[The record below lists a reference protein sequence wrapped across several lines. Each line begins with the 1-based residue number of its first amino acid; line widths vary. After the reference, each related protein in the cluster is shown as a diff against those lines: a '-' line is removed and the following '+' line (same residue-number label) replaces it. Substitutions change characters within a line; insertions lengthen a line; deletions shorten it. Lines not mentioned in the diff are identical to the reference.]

1 MLVKTV
7 YSRSKCARGAWL
19 AGCVALCV
27 IAGPALSQESVL
39 VEVGDSWRVFK
50 GTVAPPVDWTTPVFD
65 DLSWIEGASGV
76 GYGDADDATVLDDM
90 EDGYV
95 AFFARRTFTASG
107 IGSLT
112 NLVLQIDYDDGF
124 VAYLNGTEIARRGL
138 GTAGSV
144 VAFDQLADP
153 GREAGPDEYIDASV
167 GLASLVEGSN
177 VLAIEL
183 HNTTL
188 DSSDASLIPR
198 LIGNGSLP
206 PTNLGC
212 ARTVDGP
219 VDLTWTNSQVYDSI
233 EVTRNGAVI
242 ATLAGTVV
250 MYSDASPGAL
260 DATYQVNGVVGAL
273 SYPSTNTCAVN
284 CTSSTLT
291 CLLSLDLGA
300 TRADVSWT
308 PIAGVTTVEVRREGA
323 LVATLTA
330 GETSYVDPNVEDAMP
345 EDDTDFAVTQ
355 IDGGGG
361 RCTTT
366 CNPSLCP
373 DNLTVAVVGGQVI
386 LSWGNMVKSWDH
398 FEISRNGTVV
408 DAAVPGTAIDWIDP
422 SIVLTP
428 GSSYDY
434 LLHPIA
440 TVGGELPAPGDQ
452 CDEAVTLAYVPEL
465 GSQNPPAGG
474 WDYIVDFAPG
484 DADYVDTPGIIG
496 NLDGQWIRSSDKD
509 SWDGSD
515 TADLDVSAPD
525 GPAPGGIDIA
535 SRPGLGACA
544 TDTSVLRI
552 LDPGDTGMPIG
563 KDFPIAFTA
572 PNNSTLLL
580 GLDLGSQDQNL
591 LKSGITI
598 ATRLRTSPEAP
609 AYMNPNPASGDGG
622 GINGG
627 IGQVG
632 VYWRANGVIPD
643 EGATAGAAF
652 ALASGDN
659 GGDVQVSTNPVTDLD
674 AAGISKFIAL
684 WMTVQGGATPDT
696 YDVKVYVNGS
706 TTPSDEMGGTAV
718 SLMGGVADFGAGIN
732 NYIAIGSSAV
742 GDDAMIDIDYVA
754 YKLGVHAP
762 STTPCEGGGE
772 GQFRRGDANASG
784 DLNITDGV
792 FILNYL
798 FLGGPTPTCLDAA
811 DSDDNGSLNITD
823 GVRVLNF
830 LFLGGP
836 EPPAPGTANCGP
848 DPVSDDLATCVY
860 ESC

>member
-1 MLVKTV
+1 MLLKVV
-7 YSRSKCARGAWL
+7 DSRSKSRCAWL
-19 AGCVALCV
+19 AGCVALCMF
-27 IAGPALSQESVL
+27 AGPALSQESLL
-39 VEVGDSWRVFK
+39 VEVGDVWRIFK
-50 GTVAPPVDWTTPVFD
+50 GTVAPPVDWTSPAFN
-65 DLSWIEGASGV
+65 DLSWTEGASGV
-76 GYGDADDATVLDDM
+76 GYADGDDATVLDDM

-107 IGSLT
+107 VGALS

-138 GTAGSV
+138 GTAGSPV
-144 VAFDQLADP
+144 TFDQLATS
-153 GREAGPDEYIDASV
+153 REAGPDEYIDASA
-167 GLASLVEGSN
+167 GLASLVEGNN

-183 HNTTL
+183 HNTTI

-206 PTNLGC
+206 PTGLGC
-212 ARTVDGP
+212 TRTVDGP
-219 VDLTWTNSQVYDSI
+219 VDLTWANSQVYDSI
-233 EVTRNGAVI
+233 QVVRNGVVI
-242 ATLAGTVV
+242 DTLPGTAV
-250 MYSDASPGAL
+250 MYSDAAPGAL
-260 DATYQVNGVVGAL
+260 DGTYQVNGVVGAL
-273 SYPSTNTCAVN
+273 IYPSSNTCTVN
-284 CTSSTLT
+284 CTGSTIT
-291 CLLSLDLGA
+291 CQLALDAGA

-308 PIAGVTTVEVRREGA
+308 PIVGVTSVEVRREGA

-361 RCTTT
+361 RCTVT

-373 DNLTVAVVGGQVI
+373 EDLTADVVGGQVI

-398 FEISRNGTVV
+398 FEISRNGTVI
-408 DAAVPGTAIDWIDP
+408 DAAVPGTASNWIDP
-422 SIVLTP
+422 SVVLNP

-452 CDEAVTLAYVPEL
+452 CDSAVTLAYVPEL
-465 GSQNPPAGG
+465 GSYNPPAGG
-474 WDYIVDFAPG
+474 WDYIIDFAAG
-484 DADYVDTPGIIG
+484 DDRYVETPGVIG
-496 NLDGQWIRSSDKD
+496 NLDGQWIRSIDED

-525 GPAPGGIDIA
+525 GPAPGGIDIV

-552 LDPGDTGMPIG
+552 LDPGDTSMPIG
-563 KDFPIAFTA
+563 KDFPVPFTA
-572 PNNSTLLL
+572 PNNSTILL

-591 LKSGITI
+591 LKSGITV
-598 ATRLRTSPEAP
+598 ATRIRTSPEAP

-627 IGQVG
+627 IGHVG
-632 VYWRANGVIPD
+632 VYWRANGVIPA

-659 GGDVQVSTNPVTDLD
+659 GGDVELSTNPVTDLD
-674 AAGISKFIAL
+674 AAGISNFIAL

-696 YDVKVYVNGS
+696 YDVKVYVNGA
-706 TTPSDEMGGTAV
+706 TTPSDEMGGVGMA
-718 SLMGGVADFGAGIN
+718 LMGGVADLGAGIN
-732 NYIAIGSSAV
+732 NYIAIGSTAV
-742 GDDAMIDIDYVA
+742 ADDAMIDIDYVA
-754 YKLGVHAP
+754 YKVGVHEP
-762 STTPCEGGGE
+762 TVTPCEGGGE
-772 GQFRRGDANASG
+772 GQFRRGDANADGILNITDGVFVLNYLFLGGTAPTCQDSA
-784 DLNITDGV
+784 DANDDSQLNITDGV

-798 FLGGPTPTCLDAA
+798 FLGGTTPP
-811 DSDDNGSLNITD
+811 SP
-823 GVRVLNF
+823 
-830 LFLGGP
+830 GP
-836 EPPAPGTANCGP
+836 ENCGP
-848 DPVSDDLATCVY
+848 DPSPDPLPACIYT
-860 ESC
+860 SC